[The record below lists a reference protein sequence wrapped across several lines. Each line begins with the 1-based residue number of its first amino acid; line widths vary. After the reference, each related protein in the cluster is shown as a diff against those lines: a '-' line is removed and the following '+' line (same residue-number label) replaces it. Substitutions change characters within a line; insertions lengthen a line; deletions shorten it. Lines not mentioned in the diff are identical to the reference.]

1 MQNRIF
7 IFTYLFSLKA
17 NATGRNAKTV
27 REFLEKNYNADDL
40 EDEEKVIKLAIRALL
55 EVVQSGSKNL
65 ELAIMRRGQRMK
77 MLEVDEIEKHV
88 AAVEKEKEE
97 EAEKKKQ
104 KK

>member
-1 MQNRIF
+1 M
-7 IFTYLFSLKA
+7 
-17 NATGRNAKTV
+17 
-27 REFLEKNYNADDL
+27 

-65 ELAIMRRGQRMK
+65 ELAIMRKGQRMK